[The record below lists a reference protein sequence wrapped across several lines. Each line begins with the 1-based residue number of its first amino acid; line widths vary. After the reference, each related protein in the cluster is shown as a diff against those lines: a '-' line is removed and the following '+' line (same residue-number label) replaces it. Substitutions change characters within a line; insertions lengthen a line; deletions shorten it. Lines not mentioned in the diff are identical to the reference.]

1 MKNEKESNTIRN
13 LEIRYSHQ
21 VTDTPNVTE
30 SSEMLF
36 KITRLLRGKNCCLHV
51 SRIFLFQDEKKKE
64 EFASGGHQ
72 QQNEMDTG
80 KKKKRTSVKQ
90 NQHAEGKEN
99 ISFHCNGNSK
109 CRTLSPSQVSCRTQK
124 GNKKNAK
131 CGKKL

>member
-51 SRIFLFQDEKKKE
+51 SRIFLFQDEKKKKRNSLPG
-64 EFASGGHQ
+64 AINSRTKWIRGRKKKGHQ
-72 QQNEMDTG
+72 SN
-80 KKKKRTSVKQ
+80 KI
-90 NQHAEGKEN
+90 N
-99 ISFHCNGNSK
+99 
-109 CRTLSPSQVSCRTQK
+109 TQK
-124 GNKKNAK
+124 EKKTYRFTVMETQSAER
-131 CGKKL
+131 

>member
-80 KKKKRTSVKQ
+80 KKKKGHQSNKI
-90 NQHAEGKEN
+90 N
-99 ISFHCNGNSK
+99 
-109 CRTLSPSQVSCRTQK
+109 TQK
-124 GNKKNAK
+124 EKKTYRFTVMETQSAER
-131 CGKKL
+131 

>member
-1 MKNEKESNTIRN
+1 MEKTKQKKKESNTIRN

-21 VTDTPNVTE
+21 VTDTQPNVTE

-51 SRIFLFQDEKKKE
+51 SRIFLIQDENKKE

-80 KKKKRTSVKQ
+80 KKKKD
-90 NQHAEGKEN
+90 
-99 ISFHCNGNSK
+99 ISQTKSTRRRKRKHI
-109 CRTLSPSQVSCRTQK
+109 VS
-124 GNKKNAK
+124 
-131 CGKKL
+131 L

>member
-51 SRIFLFQDEKKKE
+51 SRIFLFQDEKKKKRNSLLG
-64 EFASGGHQ
+64 AINSRTKWIRGR
-72 QQNEMDTG
+72 
-80 KKKKRTSVKQ
+80 KKKDISQTKSTRKRKRK
-90 NQHAEGKEN
+90 H
-99 ISFHCNGNSK
+99 I
-109 CRTLSPSQVSCRTQK
+109 VS
-124 GNKKNAK
+124 
-131 CGKKL
+131 L